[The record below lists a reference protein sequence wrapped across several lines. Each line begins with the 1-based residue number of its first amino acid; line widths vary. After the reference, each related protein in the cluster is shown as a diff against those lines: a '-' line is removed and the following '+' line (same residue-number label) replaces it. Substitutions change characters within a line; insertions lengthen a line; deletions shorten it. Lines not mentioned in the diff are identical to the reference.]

1 MRQIVIKKSTQV
13 ITLAIVFIFAL
24 KFFQSTPF
32 EALFFQLQAGF
43 LGFTLFFLIG
53 YIASYLVKRKRFN
66 KVVLYY
72 LLLIVILPFY
82 GAYRAHDEFGQ
93 PFIYGYLTERGW
105 LLLGAGIWLHYELT
119 TKKMT
124 FGTIESAFLFMAW
137 VSLIVFSLLVLT
149 FDPSQLQG
157 AEEASKMVFDTEDR
171 GVRFKFQTYF
181 ITFGAIYYFVK
192 YSIEK
197 SPKDLILLFL
207 FLGYILF
214 IVQGRTYMMTLA
226 ATFLLYYSFNYS
238 LSRFVLTTIKLL
250 LFLFFALIAIQILM
264 PDYLE
269 RMGNLFAQMFTV
281 FKGEESQDVSANARI
296 SASLIV
302 VNYFEAHS
310 LSIWLGTGSVSNQ
323 WNDGYSSIFGYFYPS
338 DIGILGGLFVYGI
351 AGLVFLFLIPL
362 FITSQTLRMVSGK
375 GDVFIMSLK
384 YLLVL
389 ELLKSIQGSFYF
401 VPIAYIIPLFI
412 LMAYF
417 KLQERSHASQHT
429 A

>member
-1 MRQIVIKKSTQV
+1 
-13 ITLAIVFIFAL
+13 
-24 KFFQSTPF
+24 
-32 EALFFQLQAGF
+32 
-43 LGFTLFFLIG
+43 
-53 YIASYLVKRKRFN
+53 
-66 KVVLYY
+66 
-72 LLLIVILPFY
+72 
-82 GAYRAHDEFGQ
+82 
-93 PFIYGYLTERGW
+93 
-105 LLLGAGIWLHYELT
+105 
-119 TKKMT
+119 
-124 FGTIESAFLFMAW
+124 
-137 VSLIVFSLLVLT
+137 
-149 FDPSQLQG
+149 
-157 AEEASKMVFDTEDR
+157 
-171 GVRFKFQTYF
+171 
-181 ITFGAIYYFVK
+181 
-192 YSIEK
+192 
-197 SPKDLILLFL
+197 
-207 FLGYILF
+207 
-214 IVQGRTYMMTLA
+214 MMTLA